1 MGRKITIIDRDGNGY
16 LLPYALFRQHKT
28 INFCLLNPEP
38 ASTRTSLIFKL
49 PNDPSAV
56 AAMITFIHTSTLP
69 IPAPIAARQ
78 DSLRFLAHVLILGEE
93 YFSEL
98 AHAAYTAIEKHLG
111 ACDSPHDL
119 VSAIEVIYGDYFGV
133 SSDTGVKDLLVR
145 WTAQRFDGEVVG
157 SARYE
162 GLFLS
167 LALDAFRTDLRK
179 ELKGLGR
186 VVVDADL
193 DSWDGE
199 SALDD

>member
-1 MGRKITIIDRDGNGY
+1 
-16 LLPYALFRQHKT
+16 
-28 INFCLLNPEP
+28 
-38 ASTRTSLIFKL
+38 
-49 PNDPSAV
+49 
-56 AAMITFIHTSTLP
+56 MITFIHTSKLP
-69 IPAPIAARQ
+69 IPAPIAARK
-78 DSLRFLAHVLILGEE
+78 DTLSFLAHVLILGEQ

-98 AHAAYTAIEKHLG
+98 AHTAYVAIEKHLSTC
-111 ACDSPHDL
+111 AVAPHDL
-119 VSAIEVIYGDYFGV
+119 VSAIEAIYGDYFGI

-193 DSWDGE
+193 DSWGGE

>member
-1 MGRKITIIDRDGNGY
+1 M
-16 LLPYALFRQHKT
+16 
-28 INFCLLNPEP
+28 
-38 ASTRTSLIFKL
+38 
-49 PNDPSAV
+49 
-56 AAMITFIHTSTLP
+56 
-69 IPAPIAARQ
+69 
-78 DSLRFLAHVLILGEE
+78 LILGEQ

-98 AHAAYTAIEKHLG
+98 AHTAYIAIEKHLG
-111 ACDSPHDL
+111 AGRTAPHDL
-119 VSAIEVIYGDYFGV
+119 VGAIEAIYGDYFGL

-145 WTAQRFDGEVVG
+145 WTALRFDGEVVG

-162 GLFLS
+162 GLFLP

-193 DSWDGE
+193 DSWGGE